1 MKFLRIFL
9 VILLFLT
16 AGLLS
21 IYYLGVG
28 NVPLMKTVVTGNW
41 ISNILYGNDS
51 AFVTN
56 AEERGNGELI
66 GREGGDRSVDDKNG
80 TDSSIKD
87 VAGAYSPTREV
98 TGDDSP
104 TREVTGDDSPTR
116 EVTGDDGPTRE
127 VTGDDSPT
135 REVTGDDSPT
145 REVTGDDSP
154 TREVTGDD
162 GPTREVT
169 GDDSPTREV
178 TGDDSSIREVTA
190 DDSPA
195 GDERLKQVPR
205 TANSATGTVTNARDD
220 PIPHPEDVNVVLRH
234 VFHGNEGQGQG
245 GVAVSQGRL
254 SKAQLE
260 RSRHGQHTHR
270 FNEYVSDLISVDR
283 ELPDYRQT
291 ECQDKD
297 YGDKLPDTSVIIC
310 FYNEAWSTLLR
321 SVHSVNNTSPPG
333 LLREIIL
340 VDDYSNLDDL
350 KKPLDVYMRRFPK
363 VKIIRNIKREG
374 LIRSRLAGV
383 AIAKGKT
390 LTFLDSHIECT
401 KGWLPPL
408 MARIKDSNHNVVV
421 PTIDT
426 IHWASFLVIHQNL
439 SNIRV
444 GGFNWDLTFTWDIP
458 PKDALNSR
466 KSLIDPIPSPTMIG
480 GLFSIDRSYFYD
492 IGSYDKGMDLWGGE
506 NLDLSFRI
514 WRCGGR
520 LEQVPCSAVAH
531 LFRLSMP
538 YKDTSKSRVRNRIR
552 LAKVWLDDYAQYYL
566 ERLKT
571 QMDVGDLGERLQ
583 LRKRLHCKSFD
594 WYMKNIYARGLNPKY
609 AIKRGMLK
617 IDLFLKKGCVEGRV
631 LTLSKCQFRANRIW
645 YHMKSGQIR
654 QGLIC
659 IDVSKGKKPR
669 LAPCNNNTTQIFQ
682 YREDRSLQHVAT
694 NTCLSF
700 IMKHG
705 IQLSNCTGLANQKW
719 TWKMDKGGENNR

>member
-21 IYYLGVG
+21 IYYLSVG
-28 NVPLMKTVVTGNW
+28 HVPLMKTVVTGNW

-56 AEERGNGELI
+56 ADVRGNGELI
-66 GREGGDRSVDDKNG
+66 GREGGNRSVDDKNG

-87 VAGAYSPTREV
+87 VTGAYSPTREV
-98 TGDDSP
+98 TG
-104 TREVTGDDSPTR
+104 
-116 EVTGDDGPTRE
+116 
-127 VTGDDSPT
+127 
-135 REVTGDDSPT
+135 
-145 REVTGDDSP
+145 
-154 TREVTGDD
+154 
-162 GPTREVT
+162 
-169 GDDSPTREV
+169 
-178 TGDDSSIREVTA
+178 

-205 TANSATGTVTNARDD
+205 TANSATGTVTNADGIDARNARDD

-283 ELPDYRQT
+283 ELPDYRLT

-310 FYNEAWSTLLR
+310 FYNEAWSALLR

-408 MARIKDSNHNVVV
+408 MARIKDSTHNVVV
-421 PTIDT
+421 PTIDI

-458 PKDALNSR
+458 PIDALNNR

-480 GLFSIDRSYFYD
+480 GLFSIDRNYFYD

-682 YREDRSLQHVAT
+682 YREDRSLQHVST

-705 IQLSNCTGLANQKW
+705 IQLSNCTGLPNQKW